1 MQHGANR
8 TACSVPAGVVERAV
22 GSLGKKRAGQ
32 FFFSSSSPSSAF
44 LEKKVP

>member
-22 GSLGKKRAGQ
+22 GSLGKKRAGP
-32 FFFSSSSPSSAF
+32 FFSSSSSSSAF